1 MPTSRAV
8 DYEEMSSYTQEIFA
22 GNDVAKRNNI
32 GKRLVADLKE
42 KKDVLL
48 HYIYLKNLVRLGAQV
63 EIVKV
68 LTITQEPFMKQFVL
82 DRKIRRDQ
90 ALDEF
95 TKQMLKFI
103 INSQFGKVI
112 STVPYCIEL

>member
-1 MPTSRAV
+1 
-8 DYEEMSSYTQEIFA
+8 MSSYTQEIFA

-32 GKRLVADLKE
+32 GKRLVSDLKE